1 MNIQRA
7 AVASGLSADT
17 IRFYERQGVLPLPP
31 RRANGYRD
39 YSEQHVE
46 TLRLAVGLRGLGLSL
61 NEMAAV
67 LCLAHDGTCGDIRSV
82 LTRTLAAAV
91 EQLDGRIEEL
101 ERSRTQIVELADSLE
116 RMEPGQESLPGMTPC
131 ACVQLIEGSTILP
144 LRAPAAR

>member
-61 NEMAAV
+61 SEMGTV
-67 LCLAHDGTCGDIRSV
+67 LGLAHDGTCGDIHTV
-82 LTRTLAAAV
+82 LTRTLADAV
-91 EQLDGRIEEL
+91 EQLDDRIEEL
-101 ERSRTQIVELADSLE
+101 ERSREQITAIADSLE
-116 RMEPGQESLPGMTPC
+116 RMPPGEESLPGMTPC
-131 ACVQLIEGSTILP
+131 ECVQLVEASAIRLID
-144 LRAPAAR
+144 PA

>member
-7 AVASGLSADT
+7 AGASGLSADT
-17 IRFYERQGVLPLPP
+17 IRFYERQGVLPSPP

-61 NEMAAV
+61 NEMGTV
-67 LCLAHDGTCGDIRSV
+67 LGLAHDGTCGDIHTV
-82 LTRTLAAAV
+82 LSRTLAEAV

-101 ERSRTQIVELADSLE
+101 ERSREQIAGLAESLE
-116 RMEPGQESLPGMTPC
+116 RMQPGQESLPGMAPC
-131 ACVQLIEGSTILP
+131 ECVQLVEASTI
-144 LRAPAAR
+144 RVIEPA

>member
-17 IRFYERQGVLPLPP
+17 IRFYERQGVLPPPP

-61 NEMAAV
+61 NEMGAV
-67 LCLAHDGTCGDIRSV
+67 LGLAHDGTCGDIRSV
-82 LTRTLAAAV
+82 LSHTLAAAV

-101 ERSRTQIVELADSLE
+101 ERSRTQIAELADSLE

-131 ACVQLIEGSTILP
+131 ECVELIEASTILP
-144 LRAPAAR
+144 LRARTAR

>member
-17 IRFYERQGVLPLPP
+17 IRFYERQGVLPPPP

-61 NEMAAV
+61 TEMGAV
-67 LCLAHDGTCGDIRSV
+67 LCLAHDGTCGDIRTV
-82 LTRTLAAAV
+82 LSRTLAEAV
-91 EQLDGRIEEL
+91 EQLDDRIGEL
-101 ERSRTQIVELADSLE
+101 ERSREQIAGLAENLE
-116 RMEPGQESLPGMTPC
+116 RMEPGQESLPGMAPC
-131 ACVQLIEGSTILP
+131 ACVQLVESSSIELID
-144 LRAPAAR
+144 PA

>member
-7 AVASGLSADT
+7 ATASGLSADT
-17 IRFYERQGVLPLPP
+17 IRFYERQGVLPPPP

-61 NEMAAV
+61 NEMGVV
-67 LCLAHDGTCGDIRSV
+67 LGLAHDGTCGEVRSV
-82 LTRTLAAAV
+82 LRSTLAEAV

-101 ERSRTQIVELADSLE
+101 ERSRAQIVGIADSLDQLV
-116 RMEPGQESLPGMTPC
+116 PGQESVPGMTPC
-131 ACVQLIEGSTILP
+131 ECVQLVEASSILP
-144 LRAPAAR
+144 LRESAVR